1 MNVDHLPHAV
11 FDGTGRKI
19 AQLSNRRA
27 AYAFSQHLNGVNNI
41 APVFC
46 ARSSHLT
53 GHCADGGGVQAH
65 SAGGLYP
72 FVLFFREG
80 GAGTLRYCVMGPGI
94 EGELRF
100 ATYLEAVKAAERC
113 KAVADN
119 DDAWAFELEALRYV
133 AGQKQV
139 AMTAA
144 ATALA
149 EHDDGGRWFAMSKE
163 RRVASLLSLGKT
175 RNNLALPMTQ
185 RPAFAALA
193 AAVR

>member
-1 MNVDHLPHAV
+1 MHIDHLPHAV

-27 AYAFSQHLNGVNNI
+27 AYAFSQEKLGFNNI

-72 FVLFFREG
+72 FVLFFRES

-119 DDAWAFELEALRYV
+119 DDAWAFELEALCHV
-133 AGQKQV
+133 ALQRQA
-139 AMTAA
+139 AMVGTAA
-144 ATALA
+144 ILSEALGA
-149 EHDDGGRWFAMSKE
+149 RWLGMGKAGRVGA
-163 RRVASLLSLGKT
+163 LIGLGKA